1 MAVGPSEFV
10 VDGWLNYV
18 FNNTAP
24 TAVGGDVWMQLHTAD
39 PGAAGTTSVATETT
53 RKQISMGVPAAPSG
67 GNITIS
73 NDAQV
78 QWTGIAGS
86 QDASHYSLWTAST
99 SGTFLGSGVITANA
113 YTAGDTLTF
122 AVGDIDITIPCA
134 A

>member
-1 MAVGPSEFV
+1 
-10 VDGWLNYV
+10 
-18 FNNTAP
+18 
-24 TAVGGDVWMQLHTAD
+24 MQLHTAD

-53 RKQISMGVPAAPSG
+53 RKTVSFAAAPAASAG
-67 GNITIS
+67 VVTIL

-86 QDASHYSLWTAST
+86 QDASHYSLWDAS
-99 SGTFLGSGVITANA
+99 SAGNYLGSGLITASA

-122 AVGDIDITIPCA
+122 AIGAIGIALNCA